1 MGWWAGELIR
11 RNSRC
16 RDALPTSGKGRM
28 VNHWVVAESFEANA
42 SAFAK
47 KEKPSSWG
55 EAVKNGPQ
63 EMRVTNALNVRKAWS
78 VKKGVM

>member
-1 MGWWAGELIR
+1 
-11 RNSRC
+11 
-16 RDALPTSGKGRM
+16 M
-28 VNHWVVAESFEANA
+28 VNHWVVAESFEVNA

-47 KEKPSSWG
+47 KEKPSSCG
-55 EAVKNGPQ
+55 EAVNGPQ